1 MEAVFAK
8 TKEKMDKCLTS
19 LERDFAAIRAGR
31 ANPAVL
37 DKVMVDYY
45 GVPTPINQMAA
56 VSVPEARLLVV
67 QPWDAST
74 LREIEKA
81 INTADIGI
89 NPQNDG
95 KVIRLSFPQLTEEH
109 RKNLQ
114 KDISKRGEEA
124 KVAIR
129 NVRRDAMDD
138 IKKLK
143 KDNEITEDE
152 QKDGEKKLQDI
163 TDDFV
168 KQADSI
174 TKKKEEEIL
183 SILLRLFSRGCLIAA
198 PCLLFI

>member
-1 MEAVFAK
+1 MESVFAK
-8 TKEKMDKCLTS
+8 TKEKMEKCLTA
-19 LERDFAAIRAGR
+19 LERDYSAVRAGR
-31 ANPAVL
+31 ANPAIL
-37 DKVMVDYY
+37 DKVTVDYY

-56 VSVPEARLLVV
+56 VSVPEARLLVI

-95 KVIRLSFPQLTEEH
+95 KVIRLTFPQLTEEH
-109 RKNLQ
+109 RKKLQ

-124 KVAIR
+124 KVAVR

-143 KDNEITEDE
+143 KDNEITEDD

-163 TDDFV
+163 TDNYI
-168 KQADSI
+168 KQVEAI
-174 TKKKEEEIL
+174 TKKKEEEVL
-183 SILLRLFSRGCLIAA
+183 SI
-198 PCLLFI
+198 

>member
-1 MEAVFAK
+1 
-8 TKEKMDKCLTS
+8 
-19 LERDFAAIRAGR
+19 
-31 ANPAVL
+31 
-37 DKVMVDYY
+37 MVDYY

-56 VSVPEARLLVV
+56 VSVPEARLLVI

-95 KVIRLSFPQLTEEH
+95 KVIRLTFPQLTEEH
-109 RKNLQ
+109 RKTLQ

-152 QKDGEKKLQDI
+152 QKDAEKKLQDI
-163 TDDFV
+163 TDDYV
-168 KQADSI
+168 KQVESI
-174 TKKKEEEIL
+174 TKKKEEEVL
-183 SILLRLFSRGCLIAA
+183 SI
-198 PCLLFI
+198 

>member
-19 LERDFAAIRAGR
+19 LERDFAASRAGR
-31 ANPAVL
+31 ANPPVL

-114 KDISKRGEEA
+114 KDIAKRGEEA

-183 SILLRLFSRGCLIAA
+183 SI
-198 PCLLFI
+198 

>member
-1 MEAVFAK
+1 MESVFAK
-8 TKEKMDKCLTS
+8 TKEKMDKCLAS

-74 LREIEKA
+74 LKEIEKA

-183 SILLRLFSRGCLIAA
+183 SI
-198 PCLLFI
+198 

>member
-1 MEAVFAK
+1 METVYAK
-8 TKEKMDKCLTS
+8 TKEKMEKCLTS
-19 LERDFAAIRAGR
+19 LERDFSAIRAGR

-37 DKVMVDYY
+37 DKVNVDYY

-56 VSVPEARLLVV
+56 VSVPEARLLVI

-74 LREIEKA
+74 LKDIEKA

-95 KVIRLSFPQLTEEH
+95 KVIRLTFPQLTEEH
-109 RKNLQ
+109 RKTLQ

-138 IKKLK
+138 VKKLK

-163 TDDFV
+163 TDDYI
-168 KQADSI
+168 KQAEAI
-174 TKKKEEEIL
+174 TKKKEEEVISL
-183 SILLRLFSRGCLIAA
+183 
-198 PCLLFI
+198 